1 MDQHVSLKT
10 LTAFLKKYKYVVLV
24 LALGLT
30 LMLIPGKKQVSESPD
45 KAVSE
50 PQQSLE
56 QRLES
61 ILSQID
67 GVGQVRVLLTEDN
80 SGEIIYQTD
89 AVSDRVETVM
99 VGRGSG
105 QQEGLIRDSRAPNYR
120 GAVILCKGAD
130 QAAVKL
136 AVVEAVS
143 RVTGLRTD
151 QISVLKMK

>member
-1 MDQHVSLKT
+1 
-10 LTAFLKKYKYVVLV
+10 
-24 LALGLT
+24 
-30 LMLIPGKKQVSESPD
+30 
-45 KAVSE
+45 
-50 PQQSLE
+50 
-56 QRLES
+56 
-61 ILSQID
+61 
-67 GVGQVRVLLTEDN
+67 
-80 SGEIIYQTD
+80 
-89 AVSDRVETVM
+89 M

-105 QQEGLIRDSRAPNYR
+105 QQEGLVRDSHAPNYR